1 MLLKIHL
8 PNYSIVKDKKMIIP
22 TLVEYLRVEFSNI
35 PRFVWIK
42 TALILITGSLE
53 NYKGKEKF
61 SSKLFPINSRPI
73 S

>member
-1 MLLKIHL
+1 
-8 PNYSIVKDKKMIIP
+8 MIIRI
-22 TLVEYLRVEFSNI
+22 LEYLRVELSNI
-35 PRFVWIK
+35 LRFVCIK

-61 SSKLFPINSRPI
+61 FSKLFPINSRPI